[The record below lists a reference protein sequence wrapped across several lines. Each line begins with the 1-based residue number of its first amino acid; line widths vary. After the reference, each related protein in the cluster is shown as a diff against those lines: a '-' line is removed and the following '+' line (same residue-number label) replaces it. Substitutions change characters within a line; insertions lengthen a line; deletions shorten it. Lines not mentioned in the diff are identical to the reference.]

1 MPSHAFAR
9 LLARHLTPIHAVS
22 RLLTPSP
29 QVITIMRG
37 AAKPS
42 SNKRDLVIAFFLV
55 WICYASMGVSASI
68 CPPLQVQFLI
78 YTHLNGVL

>member
-1 MPSHAFAR
+1 
-9 LLARHLTPIHAVS
+9 
-22 RLLTPSP
+22 
-29 QVITIMRG
+29 MRG